1 MVFFGD
7 KGKVAWAKEG
17 DINLRLFGR
26 MIECSTRRKSN
37 VMNKLIVDDGQ
48 GCYSNL
54 LGVVEYTREG
64 WLRPSVCLFSH

>member
-7 KGKVAWAKEG
+7 KGKVSWAKEG

-26 MIECSTRRKSN
+26 MIECSTRRISN

-48 GCYSNL
+48 GCYSN
-54 LGVVEYTREG
+54 
-64 WLRPSVCLFSH
+64 